1 MENPKLKIAPR
12 KYAGESTVVSL
23 RLPRDMIQAIDDV
36 AASTGRTRS
45 EIMSMGL
52 EFALNNMEIEPI
64 TKKEK

>member
-12 KYAGESTVVSL
+12 KYGGESTVVSL

-36 AASTGRTRS
+36 ASSTGRTRS

-52 EFALNNMEIEPI
+52 EFALNNMEIEP
-64 TKKEK
+64 TQQKGK